1 MTGFR
6 PISQPVG
13 DSVRPSCG
21 DIPLNKKASPHFT
34 ERGCLSQ
41 NGFLPQS
48 ARSGVE
54 PVRVS
59 GAEAYIANW
68 TAQKAA

>member
-1 MTGFR
+1 MTRFR
-6 PISQPVG
+6 PISQPAG

-21 DIPLNKKASPHFT
+21 DRKKASPHFT
-34 ERGCLSQ
+34 DEDA
-41 NGFLPQS
+41 FLKTVFCPKAPAPAWS
-48 ARSGVE
+48 RA
-54 PVRVS
+54 S

>member
-1 MTGFR
+1 MTEFR
-6 PISQPVG
+6 PISQPAG
-13 DSVRPSCG
+13 DSINPCCG
-21 DIPLNKKASPHFT
+21 DRKKASPHFT

-48 ARSGVE
+48 ARSGAE
-54 PVRVS
+54 PGQVS

>member
-6 PISQPVG
+6 PISQPAG
-13 DSVRPSCG
+13 DAVSPCCG
-21 DIPLNKKASPHFT
+21 DRKKASPHFT
-34 ERGCLSQ
+34 DEDA
-41 NGFLPQS
+41 FLKTVFCP
-48 ARSGVE
+48 RSGVE
-54 PVRVS
+54 PGRVS